1 MRVASELE
9 STMTKPESRCESR
22 PLIVPECFSGEECFK
37 DWIDQFENT
46 AEINHWDD
54 GQKPM

>member
-1 MRVASELE
+1 
-9 STMTKPESRCESR
+9 MTKPESRCESR